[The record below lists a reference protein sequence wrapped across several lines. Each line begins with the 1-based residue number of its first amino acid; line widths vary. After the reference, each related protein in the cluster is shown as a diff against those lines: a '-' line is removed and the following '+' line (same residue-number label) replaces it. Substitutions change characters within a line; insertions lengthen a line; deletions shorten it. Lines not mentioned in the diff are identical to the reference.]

1 MLNSIPTGK
10 SPATHSGPAGRSDRP
25 FFLGV
30 AIAIAILVL
39 AGFARTFYLHGLFGV
54 PAPATFMSF
63 HGALMSGWILL
74 YLVQTWLV
82 SVRRLR
88 WHRTLGVF
96 GACYAAVIAVVGC
109 MATLIAAAR
118 EVRAHSPF
126 VSSQL
131 DVLALELAQMLL
143 FACLVGAAVRLRN
156 RHDWHKRLM
165 LLATLCIL
173 PNAVVRLSL
182 LTSSEL
188 LSQNIALL
196 TLWALLVVAVVAIDT
211 FRRRRL
217 HPAFGF
223 VGAAVLLIMYCGH
236 FVGISQP
243 WFRFASSLVS

>member
-1 MLNSIPTGK
+1 MLYSAAVAK
-10 SPATHSGPAGRSDRP
+10 DPAKRSDRP

-30 AIAIAILVL
+30 AIAIAVLVL

-54 PAPATFMSF
+54 PAPTTFMSF

-74 YLVQTWLV
+74 FLVQTWLV
-82 SVRRLR
+82 SALRVR

-96 GACYAAVIAVVGC
+96 GACYAALVVVVGC

-131 DVLALELAQMLL
+131 DVLALELTQMLL
-143 FACLVGAAVRLRN
+143 FACLVGAAVRFRN

-196 TLWALLVVAVVAIDT
+196 TLWALLVVTVIALDA

-217 HPAFGF
+217 HPALGF